1 MTTPFRF
8 LLTCVC
14 LIAILPQAMAA
25 DSDKLAPEARGQKL
39 DGKFHG
45 PVEIWTSPDY
55 RQTAGKYYKG
65 EPDGKWTLWDQAGTK
80 VAEITYRMGSF
91 TGAVIMWHNSA
102 SGPRMRGKLKMR
114 GSFNDGW
121 WQGSV
126 LTYYPNG
133 KVRCERNYA
142 NGEITSAYAYQPRGK
157 EISKKEAMKIALKDE
172 EADNAYVDA
181 VDAFIRK
188 WAG

>member
-1 MTTPFRF
+1 MFR
-8 LLTCVC
+8 LLFACIG
-14 LIAILPQAMAA
+14 LFAICHPATAA
-25 DSDKLAPEARGQKL
+25 KSDKPVPEARGTKIN
-39 DGKFHG
+39 GKFHG
-45 PVEIWTSPDY
+45 PVEIWTTPDF

-65 EPDGKWTLWDQAGTK
+65 EPDGKWTLWDEAGTK

-91 TGAVIMWHNSA
+91 TGAVILWHNSA
-102 SGPRMRGKLKMR
+102 SGPRLRGKLKMR

-133 KVRCERNYA
+133 KVRCERNYI
-142 NGEITSAYAYQPRGK
+142 NGEITSAYAYQPKGK
-157 EISKKEAMKIALKDE
+157 EIDGKEAMKIAIKDE
-172 EADNAYVDA
+172 AADNAYVDA

>member
-1 MTTPFRF
+1 MFR
-8 LLTCVC
+8 LLLACIC
-14 LIAILPQAMAA
+14 LLAIPHLATASS
-25 DSDKLAPEARGQKL
+25 SDKPVPEARGTKVE
-39 DGKFHG
+39 GKYHG
-45 PVEIWTSPDY
+45 PVEIWATPEY
-55 RQTAGKYYKG
+55 RQTAGNYYKG
-65 EPDGKWTLWDQAGTK
+65 EPDGQWTVWDEAGTK

-91 TGAVIMWHNSA
+91 TGSVVMWHNSA
-102 SGPRMRGKLKMR
+102 SGPRLRGKLKMR
-114 GSFNDGW
+114 GSFNEGW

-142 NGEITSAYAYQPRGK
+142 NGVITSAYAYQPRGK
-157 EISKKEAMKIALKDE
+157 EIPAQEAMKIALKDQ

-181 VDAFIRK
+181 VDAFIRQ

>member
-1 MTTPFRF
+1 MTLRF
-8 LLTCVC
+8 LLPWAC
-14 LIAILPQAMAA
+14 LLPIPHLATAA
-25 DSDKLAPEARGQKL
+25 ESDKPVPEARGQKL
-39 DGKFHG
+39 DGKLHG
-45 PVEIWTSPDY
+45 PIEIWTTPEY
-55 RQTAGKYYKG
+55 RQAAGNYYKG
-65 EPDGKWTLWDQAGTK
+65 EPDGKWTLWDEAGTK

-91 TGAVIMWHNSA
+91 TGTVIMWHNSA

-114 GSFNDGW
+114 GSFNDGL

-126 LTYYPNG
+126 MSYYPNG

-142 NGEITSAYAYQPRGK
+142 NGEITSAYAYQPSGK
-157 EISKKEAMKIALKDE
+157 AIADKEAMKIALKDE